1 METLSLD
8 KTRLFIPVLYAVR
21 RAVGQGKRGNAPWE
35 VFHRTY
41 SIAKCACAN
50 QFTVGAWKKMA
61 SAKFLEEALSTDV
74 DESAV
79 NAIVG
84 SLETQLVTS
93 TPAAS
98 GHQAVTAVVSQKNH
112 QLNSAISNGG
122 TIPTAVQ
129 KHGVANGGGGILV
142 AARECS

>member
-1 METLSLD
+1 MT
-8 KTRLFIPVLYAVR
+8 
-21 RAVGQGKRGNAPWE
+21 G
-35 VFHRTY
+35 
-41 SIAKCACAN
+41 ACAD

-93 TPAAS
+93 TP
-98 GHQAVTAVVSQKNH
+98 VIK
-112 QLNSAISNGG
+112 
-122 TIPTAVQ
+122 
-129 KHGVANGGGGILV
+129 
-142 AARECS
+142 